1 MTEEHSK
8 KKKQS
13 LLSKSIE
20 HAIAVTDNDN
30 AEQFAIAEVL
40 QLSAEKIKI
49 NQETYLLV
57 VNHKQGFDA
66 ARLAVRYNPVL
77 KKYDYIVGDW
87 GYGQLRLRGFYDDQ
101 RPQVKIDQKISTLQ
115 DYLLEYCN
123 FGCAYFVIERE
134 RKLPY
139 ATKLKPRNHR
149 YKRRV
154 VKTPKIVSKTKP
166 SQAAKALHS
175 SKKNTKF
182 KIRNLGK

>member
-66 ARLAVRYNPVL
+66 ARLAVRYNHVL
-77 KKYDYIVGDW
+77 KI
-87 GYGQLRLRGFYDDQ
+87 
-101 RPQVKIDQKISTLQ
+101 
-115 DYLLEYCN
+115 
-123 FGCAYFVIERE
+123 
-134 RKLPY
+134 
-139 ATKLKPRNHR
+139 
-149 YKRRV
+149 
-154 VKTPKIVSKTKP
+154 
-166 SQAAKALHS
+166 
-175 SKKNTKF
+175 
-182 KIRNLGK
+182 